1 MDQKH
6 IHVQYNK
13 AKKCYSV
20 VPGEHC
26 SHERGRAGALLLPA
40 ALSTQHSALRNVVK
54 KSTYRGFPLPKA
66 PKTSGGAHFA
76 ERKETL
82 LVEKPPD
89 APLSLSTTFYLRSI
103 SITRS
108 MAFVCNSTRSIT

>member
-1 MDQKH
+1 MLWTKNISMSSITGPKNATVLYRVSTAH
-6 IHVQYNK
+6 MRE
-13 AKKCYSV
+13 
-20 VPGEHC
+20 GELAHFC
-26 SHERGRAGALLLPA
+26 SW
-40 ALSTQHSALRNVVK
+40 QHSALRRVVK